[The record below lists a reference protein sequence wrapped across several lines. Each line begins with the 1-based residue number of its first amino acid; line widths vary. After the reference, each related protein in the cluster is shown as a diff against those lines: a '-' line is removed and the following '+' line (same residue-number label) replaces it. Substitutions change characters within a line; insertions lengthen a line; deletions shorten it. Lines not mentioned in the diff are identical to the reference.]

1 MVVLPGIVGDLDF
14 NSGVLSLKF
23 ARVVLDRIEGVV
35 PHCEFKR
42 QVGGKGLTENRAICQ
57 RASDK
62 EFPEFHFM
70 PPYVMWTEAAL
81 AVTFVKRP
89 FPRWSIG
96 IGPMCS
102 QSHMLIQSSR
112 PVEGP
117 PPDVEGVMP
126 RAGEELRVPGLDKPN
141 GDGPVLS
148 LPTVSVD
155 NNAWHMPLSSDTF
168 IAMAICHA
176 AASRLPGQVAV
187 LPPPWYGYS
196 PHHMRFAGTVTLEA
210 ETFTALIKDIV
221 ASVIA
226 HGFRRVVVMNG
237 HGGNGALVD

>member
-81 AVTFVKRP
+81 AVTFVKKAV
-89 FPRWSIG
+89 SE
-96 IGPMCS
+96 
-102 QSHMLIQSSR
+102 
-112 PVEGP
+112 VEYRNRTH
-117 PPDVEGVMP
+117 V
-126 RAGEELRVPGLDKPN
+126 
-141 GDGPVLS
+141 
-148 LPTVSVD
+148 
-155 NNAWHMPLSSDTF
+155 F
-168 IAMAICHA
+168 AITYA
-176 AASRLPGQVAV
+176 NP
-187 LPPPWYGYS
+187 
-196 PHHMRFAGTVTLEA
+196 E
-210 ETFTALIKDIV
+210 
-221 ASVIA
+221 
-226 HGFRRVVVMNG
+226 
-237 HGGNGALVD
+237 